1 MKSKR
6 ERFTDRLND
15 VQGAQALMM
24 SNLEDAYD
32 YILKSF
38 ATTTKLA
45 IDAADAEI
53 ERLKKDELEL
63 MRQNHPLFDKLREL
77 QRLAYLH
84 QESVDWRNKP
94 WWKRLFS

>member
-38 ATTTKLA
+38 AATTKLA

-53 ERLKKDELEL
+53 ARLKEDEGRLRWTPTPLSRRLHELKTQECVLE
-63 MRQNHPLFDKLREL
+63 MRIRRSNR
-77 QRLAYLH
+77 
-84 QESVDWRNKP
+84 P